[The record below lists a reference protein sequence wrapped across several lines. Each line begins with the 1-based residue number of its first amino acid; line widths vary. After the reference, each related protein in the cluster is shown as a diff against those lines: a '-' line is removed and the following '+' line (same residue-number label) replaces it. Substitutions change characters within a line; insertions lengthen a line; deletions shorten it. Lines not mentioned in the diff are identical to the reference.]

1 MTAPPLLL
9 LDVDGPL
16 DPYAAEP
23 QDAAWIAAHHP
34 GPAATLRINPRKG
47 LRPGDFAALREWA
60 CGGTGAG
67 G

>member
-23 QDAAWIAAHHP
+23 QDTAWIAAHHP
-34 GPAATLRINPRKG
+34 GPAATLRIDSGTGP
-47 LRPGDFAALREWA
+47 REWA
-60 CGGTGAG
+60 CGGTGDG